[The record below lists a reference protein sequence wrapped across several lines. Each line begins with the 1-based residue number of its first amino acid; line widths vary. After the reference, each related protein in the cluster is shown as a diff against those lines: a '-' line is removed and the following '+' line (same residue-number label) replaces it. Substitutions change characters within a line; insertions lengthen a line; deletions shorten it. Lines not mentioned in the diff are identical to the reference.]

1 AYRPHDVTEQA
12 RSLARERSDAEFA
25 LPRARGVDP
34 TSVDDTTRKGRGR
47 IQRRDMDVLTFGDND
62 IHVRGMEQIVYTEQ
76 ILGAGLAIRLLVR
89 DRHLDGERT
98 LREALDSL
106 ERALREKGVTL
117 MGDDFGGD
125 YALPRRHEIGAVLN
139 RLRALRVTE
148 LR

>member
-1 AYRPHDVTEQA
+1 QLCA
-12 RSLARERSDAEFA
+12 RII
-25 LPRARGVDP
+25 DP
-34 TSVDDTTRKGRGR
+34 TSLEDTTDKCRGR
-47 IQRRDMDVLTFGDND
+47 IKRRDMDVLTFGDND
-62 IHVRGMEQIVYTEQ
+62 IDVRAVEQFVDPGKI
-76 ILGAGLAIRLLVR
+76 IGAGLALRLLVR

-106 ERALREKGVTL
+106 ERAVREKGVTL